1 LRQGGIKNIFTDFSF
16 KFLAFYSK
24 TPRLKTDASR
34 FVSVSA
40 ELVEKMSG
48 SAVHDKKNR
57 LKKIP
62 GFRIKKIKIRIAEKN
77 IEILIQINYSRQFE
91 KLVSWHGFRV

>member
-16 KFLAFYSK
+16 KFLDFYSK

-62 GFRIKKIKIRIAEKN
+62 GVQDKKN
-77 IEILIQINYSRQFE
+77 QNQNC
-91 KLVSWHGFRV
+91 